1 MELTKQELLDK
12 VNEIT
17 TKFQE
22 LQDYVDALTNEVNMD
37 PMTSDYKD
45 VLADDL
51 SDLSYEL
58 KSAWEDNISAQMRY
72 AYNDI
77 ERLYDDLLNEPEEE
91 LPEID

>member
-12 VNEIT
+12 VNEIA

-22 LQDYVDALTNEVNMD
+22 LQDYVDALTNEVNTD
-37 PMTSDYKD
+37 PMASDYKD

-58 KSAWEDNISAQMRY
+58 KSAWEDSISAQMRY

-77 ERLYDDLLNEPEEE
+77 ARLYDDLLNEPEEE

>member
-12 VNEIT
+12 VNEIA

-22 LQDYVDALTNEVNMD
+22 LQDYVDALNNEVNID
-37 PMTSDYKD
+37 PMASDYKD
-45 VLADDL
+45 ALADDL

-58 KSAWEDNISAQMRY
+58 KSAWEDHISTQMRY